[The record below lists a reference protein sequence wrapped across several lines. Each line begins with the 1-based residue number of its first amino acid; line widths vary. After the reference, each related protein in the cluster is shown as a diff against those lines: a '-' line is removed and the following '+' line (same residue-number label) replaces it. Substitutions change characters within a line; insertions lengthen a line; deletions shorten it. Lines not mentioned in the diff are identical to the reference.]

1 MFYKKSILTVW
12 FAFFALLLILYTF
25 LAGILFNYTKD
36 AVISNTDDKITYA
49 LSRVSTDFE
58 AFANGADEIY
68 SALVANGT
76 FNNHSDKAFGG
87 YELYEL
93 QKKLAPFSETGI
105 NYMLWFEKS
114 DILIS
119 PKVSLPSASVYQ
131 TYFSEYFGDY
141 EEFCD
146 SVLSCDDRIFSKQL
160 TDTDGYSGDSIVFYQ
175 KQLFSPTKSI
185 AVKFIAYTYSDDLLY
200 NSKSLLE
207 DDDFALMF
215 KTNDRIFFSQ
225 SDIDGFDPAFSPDDR
240 GNVRFGREK
249 YVASSHHSGSFEYV
263 YVMAESAYSKPLRK
277 VYTGSSLMLVLFF
290 ILNIAI
296 IYWFVRRNYKPIR
309 NLLDLL
315 EIQFNYSTN
324 EFDEL
329 SKKFSFYKEM
339 QMKTN
344 EELNLKR
351 KVAQHYIMLNIID
364 NNYVSNEDIAFLFD
378 DIKPYKY
385 SFIAVIESNIQDTSG
400 NILNDAIP
408 DMLCEASEN
417 SEVIIRSVLSNG
429 CLIILVNTPTDNSYA
444 FDNMFETI
452 CQMSEL
458 THNAKLRIGIG
469 KSCDDL
475 FSINESYSEATRAL
489 KHAKSSN
496 TAVFH
501 WEDVPHVTTQAYYYP
516 PELELQLLKSLTV
529 SDFAK
534 AESILEK
541 IYQVNFKER
550 SLSPLIENLLFS
562 NIIGTFSKFIDLSP
576 LTSSIHSVNPE
587 NFALNLTK
595 SKTVQEKQELIANIL
610 QIYRNTL
617 NSEKQDKDSS
627 IIKSVKKYI
636 NQNYTNPDVN
646 VSTTAMHFGV
656 RQDYLSRL
664 FKQHEGINLLKYI
677 NVVRLNRAAKMLET
691 TSKNIADIASEV
703 GFYNYRTFTR
713 QFISH
718 FNTTAQQY
726 RDDHRNNG

>member
-1 MFYKKSILTVW
+1 MFFYKYKVRGFGLARFRMFYKKSILTVW
-12 FAFFALLLILYTF
+12 FTFFALLLVLYTF

-76 FNNHSDKAFGG
+76 FNNYSDKAFSG

-93 QKKLAPFSETGI
+93 QKKLAPFSETDI

-119 PKVSLPSASVYQ
+119 PQVSLPSASIYQ

-141 EEFCD
+141 DEFCD
-146 SVLSCDDRIFSKQL
+146 SVLNCDERIFSKKL
-160 TDTDGYSGDSIVFYQ
+160 TATDGYSGDSIVFYQ

-185 AVKFIAYTYSDDLLY
+185 AVKFIAYAYSDDLLY
-200 NSKSLLE
+200 TGKSLLE

-225 SDIDGFDPAFSPDDR
+225 SDIEHFDPAFSADSR

-249 YVASSHHSGSFEYV
+249 YVASSHRSGSFEYV
-263 YVMAESAYSKPLRK
+263 YVMAESDYSKPLKK

-290 ILNIAI
+290 ILNIAV

-329 SKKFSFYKEM
+329 NKKFSFYKER

-417 SEVIIRSVLSNG
+417 TEVIIRSVLSNG
-429 CLIILVNTPTDNSYA
+429 CLIILVNTPAENSYA
-444 FDNMFETI
+444 FDNKFEAI

-475 FSINESYSEATRAL
+475 FSINESYNEATRAL
-489 KHAKSSN
+489 KHAKSSDK
-496 TAVFH
+496 AVFH

-562 NIIGTFSKFIDLSP
+562 NIIQY
-576 LTSSIHSVNPE
+576 NRY
-587 NFALNLTK
+587 
-595 SKTVQEKQELIANIL
+595 VQ
-610 QIYRNTL
+610 
-617 NSEKQDKDSS
+617 
-627 IIKSVKKYI
+627 
-636 NQNYTNPDVN
+636 
-646 VSTTAMHFGV
+646 
-656 RQDYLSRL
+656 
-664 FKQHEGINLLKYI
+664 
-677 NVVRLNRAAKMLET
+677 
-691 TSKNIADIASEV
+691 
-703 GFYNYRTFTR
+703 
-713 QFISH
+713 
-718 FNTTAQQY
+718 
-726 RDDHRNNG
+726 